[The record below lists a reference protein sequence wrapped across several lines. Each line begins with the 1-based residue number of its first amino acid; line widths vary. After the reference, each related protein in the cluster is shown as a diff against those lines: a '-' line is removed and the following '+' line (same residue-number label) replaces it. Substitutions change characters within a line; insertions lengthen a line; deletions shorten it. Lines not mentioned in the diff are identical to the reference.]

1 MVEVLTCGEILV
13 EIMRKELDVP
23 LDTQG
28 LFYGPFASGAAA
40 IFIDQ
45 VACLGHSAGIIGSV
59 GKDEFGDKIIRRLY
73 IDGVDTSFIQ
83 SHVEYPTA
91 VAFVSYRKDGSRK
104 FLYHI
109 PYAAAGHVTLPGTER
124 FHGVRLFHVMGCSLM
139 VNREVRE
146 AIHRVAR
153 YVKERGGLISFD
165 PNIRIELL
173 KDECLEDVIGTILGL
188 TDILLPGEKEL
199 LEITGTS
206 SVEEAVNYL
215 QSRNISTMV
224 IKRGGEGARLIDKS
238 SDITVRPFSINEVDP
253 TGAGDAFDAGF
264 VCGYLEGLGPEKSL
278 SLANACGALN
288 ASYFGPMEG
297 VFHRNYVDYFKKKLN
312 KK

>member
-1 MVEVLTCGEILV
+1 MVEVLTAGEILV
-13 EIMRKELDVP
+13 EIMRKDLDVP
-23 LDTQG
+23 LDIQG
-28 LFYGPFASGAAA
+28 LFYGPFASGAPA

-59 GKDEFGDKIIRRLY
+59 GKDEFGEKIIKRLD

-91 VAFVSYRKDGSRK
+91 VAFVSYRKEGSRK

-109 PYAAAGHVTLPGTER
+109 PYAAAGHVELPDTER
-124 FHGVRLFHVMGCSLM
+124 LKDVRLLHVMGCSLM

-146 AIHRVAR
+146 TINRAAR
-153 YVKERGGLISFD
+153 HVKEKGGLISFD

-173 KDECLEDVIGTILGL
+173 KGERLEDVIGTVLEL

-199 LEITGTS
+199 LEITGAS
-206 SVEEAVNYL
+206 SVEEAVKKL
-215 QSRNISTMV
+215 QPRNISTIV
-224 IKRGGEGARLIDKS
+224 IKKGGEGARLIDKN

-264 VCGYLEGLGPEKSL
+264 VCGYLEGLNPEKCL

-297 VFHRNYVDYFKKKLN
+297 VFHRNYVDYFIKS
-312 KK
+312 